1 MAKKKTSQKQKQKQ
15 TQKVVVNINQTAP
28 KRRRARRP
36 RRVVEQVLFREF
48 PKVIYSDTNP
58 ITIYENQN
66 RYKNI
71 DAKPVVKSNTL
82 VQLEDVGQVGT
93 EGPVEILPRTSREQT
108 ADVDFVNLVPEAEK
122 LPLNRRQGDNTEMRL
137 PTNAASDLMRGELPS
152 NTAKKI
158 PEIVLSNM
166 YEKYGPKLESE
177 AKKREDA
184 RRRRNELARARYA
197 KKKAKQGQ
205 E

>member
-1 MAKKKTSQKQKQKQ
+1 M
-15 TQKVVVNINQTAP
+15 VVNINQTAP